1 MRITTMKKLLEIWQI
16 EPSKSIVILAAKL
29 IQAMIPTLQI
39 VTIGKILDLAI
50 QRTFRYDL
58 FLLLMFCVTYSILC
72 DSVMKVLWISLQ
84 SAIEKANE
92 EKMIQTLIHTRYEYL
107 EQEEMQDRVQRVQ
120 KKSSESM
127 IGYFESVLMLISM
140 ILRITGVFVILLQ
153 FSVTGAVC
161 IIVTFIPVIWFS
173 IQSGKNQYE
182 IDHDNANLERYADY
196 LEQILN
202 SRECVNERCL
212 FGYFDL
218 ICKKW
223 DDVYRQRIRNKIKG
237 IKRWYV
243 KSKAA
248 SLLAAL
254 AILTVLGIMLKG
266 VVLSG
271 QNIGLYI
278 SVASSLLSLIY
289 MIATE
294 FSRSLDKLAETFSV
308 LKERRETFELLEQ
321 NQMQITGRNDFV
333 SWNEEIEEI
342 EFKNVSFKYP
352 GTNENV
358 LNNLSFHVK
367 KGESIAFVGEN
378 GAGKTT
384 IVKLLTGLYQHFDG
398 EILWNGKTIHNQEN
412 FPYEKIFSV
421 VSQNFVKY
429 PLTIKENIVIGNL
442 DKKADTLAVQA
453 ALRAVG
459 LEDRIHKMEAKTD
472 TVLGKL
478 FEGGVD
484 LSGGEW
490 QRLTIGRMIFA
501 DKAVQIL
508 DEPTA
513 AMDPIAEAE
522 IYNQFRELMK
532 KDKITIMISH
542 RLGSVKN
549 ASKIFVLKK
558 GHIIEQG
565 NHEELMAKDGYY
577 AEMYQSQSGWYL

>member
-1 MRITTMKKLLEIWQI
+1 
-16 EPSKSIVILAAKL
+16 
-29 IQAMIPTLQI
+29 
-39 VTIGKILDLAI
+39 
-50 QRTFRYDL
+50 
-58 FLLLMFCVTYSILC
+58 
-72 DSVMKVLWISLQ
+72 
-84 SAIEKANE
+84 
-92 EKMIQTLIHTRYEYL
+92 
-107 EQEEMQDRVQRVQ
+107 
-120 KKSSESM
+120 
-127 IGYFESVLMLISM
+127 
-140 ILRITGVFVILLQ
+140 
-153 FSVTGAVC
+153 
-161 IIVTFIPVIWFS
+161 
-173 IQSGKNQYE
+173 
-182 IDHDNANLERYADY
+182 
-196 LEQILN
+196 
-202 SRECVNERCL
+202 
-212 FGYFDL
+212 
-218 ICKKW
+218 
-223 DDVYRQRIRNKIKG
+223 
-237 IKRWYV
+237 
-243 KSKAA
+243 
-248 SLLAAL
+248 
-254 AILTVLGIMLKG
+254 
-266 VVLSG
+266 
-271 QNIGLYI
+271 
-278 SVASSLLSLIY
+278 